1 MTKLTQL
8 SACDPV
14 RVSIYIDP
22 SCPWTWITAGWL
34 REVAPQRGLLLR
46 WRSLSLAQRDGT
58 ELPPQVPEHI
68 RALASAGRI
77 QSHRLLRVFEALR
90 AQSREDDIGGL
101 YQMWGERL
109 FGGPART
116 GPPQPPGPEL
126 VAELAAA
133 AGLPDEFAAAADD
146 QSWDGV
152 LSDSLDAASKACGP
166 HPLSPTIVL
175 HDESLNGL
183 SGPVFSP
190 APTGEAALRAWDAVR
205 VLLAEPGF
213 FELRRARTGPP
224 AFVG

>member
-1 MTKLTQL
+1 VT
-8 SACDPV
+8 DPV

-22 SCPWTWITAGWL
+22 SCPWTWVTAAWL
-34 REVAPQRGLLLR
+34 REVAPQRGLMLR
-46 WRSLSLAQRDGT
+46 WRSLSLLQRDGG
-58 ELPPQVPEHI
+58 ELPPSVPEQI
-68 RALASAGRI
+68 RALASAARI

-116 GPPQPPGPEL
+116 GPPEPPAPGL

-146 QSWDGV
+146 ESWDAA
-152 LSDSLDAASKACGP
+152 LSASLDAARTAVGP
-166 HPLSPTIVL
+166 HPLSPTLVL
-175 HDESLNGL
+175 DEESLTGL

-190 APTGEAALRAWDAVR
+190 APTGQAALRAWDAVR

-213 FELRRARTGPP
+213 FELSRARTGPP
-224 AFVG
+224 AFAAG

>member
-152 LSDSLDAASKACGP
+152 LSDSLDAAGKACGP
-166 HPLSPTIVL
+166 HPLSPALVL
-175 HDESLNGL
+175 DDESLTGL

>member
-1 MTKLTQL
+1 VT
-8 SACDPV
+8 DPV

-22 SCPWTWITAGWL
+22 SCPWTWITAAWL
-34 REVAPQRGLLLR
+34 HEVAPQRGLMLR
-46 WRSLSLAQRDGT
+46 GRSLSLVQRDGT
-58 ELPPQVPEHI
+58 ELPPSMPEHI
-68 RALASAGRI
+68 RALASAARI

-90 AQSREDDIGGL
+90 AQSREENIGGL

-109 FGGPART
+109 FGAPART
-116 GPPQPPGPEL
+116 GPPEPPAPEL

-133 AGLPDEFAAAADD
+133 GGLPDEFAAAADD
-146 QSWDGV
+146 ESWDAA
-152 LSDSLDAASKACGP
+152 LSDSLDAASKAVGP
-166 HPLSPTIVL
+166 HPLSPTLVL
-175 HDESLNGL
+175 DGESLTGL

-224 AFVG
+224 AFAAG